1 MACVSLQAVTNRGG
15 ARDFIPEQPRTSRV
29 PRRPQV
35 VEAIH
40 QPDRPLGF
48 GTRCRCLVKMLLT
61 DLIGWFSAAVLVL
74 TIGRQVWTQWRTRS
88 SQGLSKWLFVGQVVA
103 STGFVV
109 YSFLVGNWVFV
120 ATNLVMLLIALVGQ
134 GLYLHNRRR
143 ASRSRT
149 SVSVAG

>member
-1 MACVSLQAVTNRGG
+1 
-15 ARDFIPEQPRTSRV
+15 
-29 PRRPQV
+29 
-35 VEAIH
+35 
-40 QPDRPLGF
+40 
-48 GTRCRCLVKMLLT
+48 MLLT
-61 DLIGWFSAAVLVL
+61 DLIGWFSAAVLVV

-120 ATNLVMLLIALVGQ
+120 ATNLMMLLIALVGQ
-134 GLYLHNRRR
+134 GLYLHNKRR

-149 SVSVAG
+149 RASVAGQV